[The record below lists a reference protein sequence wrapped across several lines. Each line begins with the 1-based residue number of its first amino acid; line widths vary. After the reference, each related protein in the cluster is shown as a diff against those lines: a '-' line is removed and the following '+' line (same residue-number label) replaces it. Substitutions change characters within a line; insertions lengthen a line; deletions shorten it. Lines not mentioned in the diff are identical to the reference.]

1 MDISLRSQIV
11 AGTAAVVGAGAIAM
25 TPVLPA
31 HMPSVE
37 LPATAAASVAL
48 AGFDSPITELIDTL
62 AATTPFL
69 VSTADWPGPPP
80 LTAALVKVGL
90 IPQII
95 ADALPIIRQ
104 LGVNGST
111 YLDTTFNAVNTAA
124 QAISEGVWNF
134 PEAVIDAVTTFSLT
148 PIINGILG
156 PINTVGT
163 TLLAAGNYVLQGVIA
178 RASAVISNVPALIN
192 QLVGSVVAQ
201 VTAVVNKV
209 ISIGEDVFANL
220 TTLNIEGTWNAVV
233 DGLLGPTGL
242 PGTFVNLTLGGGVA
256 EPSVPGGF
264 APSVRTV
271 ISGAVKGLAAELNTP
286 NPAPPV
292 NPPAPAAAVRKA
304 APALSASAVKDAVQ
318 AAPQA
323 DLPAAAD
330 DAAAG
335 AATGD
340 VPTVAVAASEGSGT
354 RAAAADNGS
363 STPKASKHRG
373 ARKAASE

>member
-1 MDISLRSQIV
+1 MEISLRSQIV

-31 HMPSVE
+31 HMPSVD
-37 LPATAAASVAL
+37 LPATATASVAL

-62 AATTPFL
+62 ALATPFL
-69 VSTADWPGPPP
+69 FSTANYPNP
-80 LTAALVKVGL
+80 LVKEGL

-111 YLDTTFNAVNTAA
+111 YLNTTFNAVNTAA

-134 PEAVIDAVTTFSLT
+134 PEAVIDAVTTLSLT

-156 PINTVGT
+156 PINTAGT
-163 TLLAAGNYVLQGVIA
+163 ALLAAGNYVLQGVIA
-178 RASAVISNVPALIN
+178 RASAVVSNIPTLVETLI
-192 QLVGSVVAQ
+192 GSVVAQ

-209 ISIGEDVFANL
+209 ISIGENVLTNL
-220 TTLNIEGTWNAVV
+220 TSLNIEGTWNAVV

-242 PGTFVNLTLGGGVA
+242 PGTLVNLTLGAGVP

-271 ISGAVKGLAAELNTP
+271 ISGAVKGLTAELAIP

-292 NPPAPAAAVRKA
+292 GPPAPAAAVRKA